1 MFVVWHDDN
10 YVSVNDAAGQII
22 HTIIISVIYELYIL

>member
-10 YVSVNDAAGQII
+10 YVSVNDATGHII
-22 HTIIISVIYELYIL
+22 HTIIISVIYELYIP